1 MMLKEK
7 TMEKSSKIRLSDI
20 VKVFWRWQLAAEMS
34 NSYERMQAIAYCYA
48 MVPVLKA
55 LYPNR
60 EDFVEALQR
69 HLVFFNTEG
78 TFGMLIVGMSVALEE
93 EKAESGSKVTGES
106 IIALKSALMGPV
118 AGIGDTINGAT
129 LKPIIFT
136 LAVLAS
142 AEGSVLGWFLIFL
155 YAIIS
160 GIYSWLLMLMGYRM
174 GKDALGSLMAT
185 GWIDR
190 IVSGASMLGL
200 FIVGGLAASNIN
212 IKLNG
217 TYMSGGT
224 EKTIQSLLDGIV
236 PGILPLVLVVGL
248 YYYFNKNKGNQSF
261 GKIVLLLL
269 ALGILLALLGLV

>member
-1 MMLKEK
+1 
-7 TMEKSSKIRLSDI
+7 
-20 VKVFWRWQLAAEMS
+20 
-34 NSYERMQAIAYCYA
+34 
-48 MVPVLKA
+48 
-55 LYPNR
+55 
-60 EDFVEALQR
+60 
-69 HLVFFNTEG
+69 
-78 TFGMLIVGMSVALEE
+78 
-93 EKAESGSKVTGES
+93 
-106 IIALKSALMGPV
+106 
-118 AGIGDTINGAT
+118 
-129 LKPIIFT
+129 
-136 LAVLAS
+136 
-142 AEGSVLGWFLIFL
+142 
-155 YAIIS
+155 
-160 GIYSWLLMLMGYRM
+160 M

>member
-78 TFGMLIVGMSVALEE
+78 TFGTLIVGMSVALEE

-248 YYYFNKNKGNQSF
+248 YHYFNKNKGNQSF

>member
-78 TFGMLIVGMSVALEE
+78 TFGTLIVGMSVALEE

-142 AEGSVLGWFLIFL
+142 AEGSVLGWFMIFL

-160 GIYSWLLMLMGYRM
+160 GIYSWLLMLM
-174 GKDALGSLMAT
+174 
-185 GWIDR
+185 
-190 IVSGASMLGL
+190 
-200 FIVGGLAASNIN
+200 
-212 IKLNG
+212 
-217 TYMSGGT
+217 
-224 EKTIQSLLDGIV
+224 
-236 PGILPLVLVVGL
+236 
-248 YYYFNKNKGNQSF
+248 
-261 GKIVLLLL
+261 
-269 ALGILLALLGLV
+269 